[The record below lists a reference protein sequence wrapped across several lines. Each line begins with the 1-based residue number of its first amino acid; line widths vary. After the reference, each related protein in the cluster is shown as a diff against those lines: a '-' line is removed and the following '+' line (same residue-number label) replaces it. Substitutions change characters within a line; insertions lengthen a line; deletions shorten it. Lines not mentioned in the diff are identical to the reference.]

1 MVMTAPML
9 KIAELPMPPRTV
21 SALTTGIS
29 LCGLGRFAVPGGM
42 KEYQANQKFEG
53 NALTGDLERFLR
65 NLSVAN
71 AAPGLAVGPPTI
83 GWVRS
88 ALAAMATIES
98 DRFPD
103 RLRVPVL
110 MLAAG
115 DDRIVSSKAIEQFA
129 DRLKVGAQILLRG
142 SRHEILQ
149 ERDLIREQFWA
160 AFDAF
165 VPSAVASR
173 LGEPVVA

>member
-1 MVMTAPML
+1 M
-9 KIAELPMPPRTV
+9 
-21 SALTTGIS
+21 
-29 LCGLGRFAVPGGM
+29 
-42 KEYQANQKFEG
+42 
-53 NALTGDLERFLR
+53 
-65 NLSVAN
+65 
-71 AAPGLAVGPPTI
+71 AA
-83 GWVRS
+83 
-88 ALAAMATIES
+88 IES
-98 DRFPD
+98 EKFPN

-115 DDRIVSSKAIEQFA
+115 DDRIVSSKVVEQFA
-129 DRLKVGAQILLRG
+129 DRLKVGTQLLLRG

-165 VPSAVASR
+165 VPGAVTSR